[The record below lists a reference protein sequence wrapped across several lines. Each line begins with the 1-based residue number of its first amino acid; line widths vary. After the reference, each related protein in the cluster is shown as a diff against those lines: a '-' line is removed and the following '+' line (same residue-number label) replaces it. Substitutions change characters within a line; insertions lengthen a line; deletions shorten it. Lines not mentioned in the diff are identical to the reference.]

1 MNDLRH
7 LGTFYAKTTPQ
18 TFTIDNFAG
27 YKTLVFIGM
36 DDSGTLQL
44 DSVFIPVRAFKTEN
58 IGVIINCYALQ
69 NYHGIVVVRYVSD
82 TSIMCQVTEIMGWNE
97 VGFRVYGMI

>member
-7 LGTFYAKTTPQ
+7 LGTFYAKTDAQ
-18 TFTIDNFAG
+18 TYAIDNFAG

-36 DDSGTLQL
+36 DDSGTMQL
-44 DSVFIPVRAFKTEN
+44 DSVFVPTRAFKTEN
-58 IGVIINCYALQ
+58 IGVSINCYALQ
-69 NYHGIVVVRYVSD
+69 NYHGVVIVRYTSD
-82 TSIMCQVTEIMGWNE
+82 TSITCQVRELFGWNE